1 MKKILIF
8 LILFLGLIAVSK
20 NSQSQ
25 GLTDTLGNTKRSLTD
40 IYNEIYG
47 TSITA
52 MSDICQ
58 YYTVTVN
65 PFVDTQ
71 KILVARVTGLTS
83 PWVKDGNN
91 KFIGRFKASS
101 QADLWFRS
109 WYTVASTF
117 TYTVEFI
124 EIIR

>member
-1 MKKILIF
+1 MKLHKLF
-8 LILFLGLIAVSK
+8 LIIILFIISH
-20 NSQSQ
+20 QSEAQ
-25 GLTDTLGNTKRSLTD
+25 GLTDTLGNTKRTLTD

-52 MSDICQ
+52 MSDVCQ
-58 YYTVTVN
+58 YYTVTIN
-65 PFVDTQ
+65 PASDTQ
-71 KILVARVTGLTS
+71 KVLVSREADLS
-83 PWVKDGNN
+83 PSWQKDGNN
-91 KFIGRFKASS
+91 KYVGKFRASDYP
-101 QADLWFRS
+101 DLWLRS